1 MPRVRAL
8 LIWTGLGLALIL
20 PLALAASSEYLAW
33 RDPFYIVAGFAGILA
48 LCLALVQPLLV
59 RGWLPGLR
67 LTRGRRLHRATG
79 ALLVAAVVIHVAGL
93 WATSPPDVIDAL
105 LFRSPTPFSIWGVG
119 AMWAVFAAALLA
131 VLRRRL
137 PPRVWRF
144 SHTVLAGLVVLAG
157 AVHALLIEGTMEP
170 VSKAILCS
178 LAIIATLAAF
188 IAPWLRTKRRISSDL
203 L

>member
-33 RDPFYIVAGFAGILA
+33 RDPVYIVAGFAGILA
-48 LCLALVQPLLV
+48 LGLALVQPLLV
-59 RGWLPGLR
+59 RGWLPGLH
-67 LTRGRRLHRATG
+67 LARGRRLHRATG
-79 ALLVAAVVIHVAGL
+79 ALLVAAVIIHVAGL

-105 LFRSPTPFSIWGVG
+105 LFRSPTPFSIWGVC

-170 VSKAILCS
+170 VSKTILCS

-188 IAPWLRTKRRISSDL
+188 IAPWLRTKRLVSRYL
-203 L
+203 

>member
-33 RDPFYIVAGFAGILA
+33 RDPVYIVAGFTGILA
-48 LCLALVQPLLV
+48 LCLALLQPLLV

-67 LTRGRRLHRATG
+67 LTRGRRLHHATG
-79 ALLVAAVVIHVAGL
+79 VILVAAVVIHVAGL

-105 LFRSPTPFSIWGVG
+105 LFRSPTPFSIWGVS

-131 VLRRRL
+131 ALRRRL
-137 PPRVWRF
+137 PSRVWRF
-144 SHTVLAGLVVLAG
+144 SHTVLAGLTVLAG

-170 VSKAILCS
+170 VSKAMLCS

-188 IAPWLRTKRRISSDL
+188 IAPWLRTKRQASRGL